1 MRAAAGLLLP
11 VWALAAAA
19 GAADEAEEELR
30 RTLLESD
37 DPVLIAQRE
46 YFPPEH
52 YEMVVRLL
60 ARIRDGDKLDAAKAR
75 ETLGGYSARNWNL
88 YTKRVRRAAPADWRR
103 LLVMRRDLF
112 ELIDRTHGPYL
123 CLRYE
128 RGGAQALIDADRDR
142 YHGPVGA
149 YISTFIETAARAG
162 PEPPGEELEA
172 GMADERAV
180 PGRAGAQRRPAP
192 AGGAAAGAAAALA
205 LLRGDGAGAD
215 DGAGD
220 GGAARAAAVAVSGDA
235 ASGAVKSSARLR
247 EFSERIQREP
257 SDSKRCLISL
267 NTWNT

>member
-1 MRAAAGLLLP
+1 MRAAVRLLLP

-37 DPVLIAQRE
+37 DPALIAQRE
-46 YFPPEH
+46 HFPEH
-52 YEMVVRLL
+52 YETVVRLL
-60 ARIRDGDKLDAAKAR
+60 ARIRGGDKLDAAKAR
-75 ETLGGYSARNWNL
+75 ETLGRYSARNWNL
-88 YTKRVRRAAPADWRR
+88 YTKWVRRAAPADWRR
-103 LLVMRRDLF
+103 LLVLRRDLF

-172 GMADERAV
+172 GMADLSELYRTAQERSGDPHLLAALRPGPLLHSRYCAATVQVLTTALETEV
-180 PGRAGAQRRPAP
+180 PLGPRLWRYLVTQP
-192 AGGAAAGAAAALA
+192 AG
-205 LLRGDGAGAD
+205 
-215 DGAGD
+215 
-220 GGAARAAAVAVSGDA
+220 
-235 ASGAVKSSARLR
+235 
-247 EFSERIQREP
+247 Q
-257 SDSKRCLISL
+257 
-267 NTWNT
+267 

>member
-1 MRAAAGLLLP
+1 MRAAVRLLLP

-37 DPVLIAQRE
+37 DPALIAQRE
-46 YFPPEH
+46 HFPEH
-52 YEMVVRLL
+52 YETVVRLL
-60 ARIRDGDKLDAAKAR
+60 ARIRGGDKLDAAKAR
-75 ETLGGYSARNWNL
+75 ETLGRYAARNWNL

-103 LLVMRRDLF
+103 LLVLRRDLF

-162 PEPPGEELEA
+162 PEPESPGEEMEA
-172 GMADERAV
+172 GMADLNELYRTAQERSGDPYLLAALR
-180 PGRAGAQRRPAP
+180 PGPLLHSRYCAATVQVLTTALETEAPLGPRLWRYLVTQP
-192 AGGAAAGAAAALA
+192 AG
-205 LLRGDGAGAD
+205 R
-215 DGAGD
+215 
-220 GGAARAAAVAVSGDA
+220 
-235 ASGAVKSSARLR
+235 
-247 EFSERIQREP
+247 
-257 SDSKRCLISL
+257 
-267 NTWNT
+267 